1 MKKPD
6 KFLNRVR
13 GMFRRF
19 GSAFADGDP
28 RDSFFYP
35 GEEVTGLR
43 DRPSAGFRNVIE
55 RSLYVW
61 REDPLARRIV
71 SLTTQFSVGRGFRV
85 SADDP
90 QSDHLIRSFWEH
102 PLNRMDARIPEWSDE
117 LCRTGNLFILLS
129 SDASGMSY
137 VRAVPAGQIEEIIP
151 RENDIEQPLFFRF
164 REAAAPVFPARIPE
178 ERVLRAASLIEPDS
192 GERML
197 HFTVNRPVGGQWGE
211 PDLAPILPYLEY
223 YRRWVDDRM
232 RLNHYRNCFIY
243 NVRKSR
249 GSESERLMRQSQ
261 LNRLPPQPGTILV
274 TGVDE
279 EWTVLQPNLD
289 SADANE
295 DGFAVKKLIAAGAG
309 IPVSFLA
316 ETAGTSKAEN
326 GGMEDSACRN
336 FRQRQQML
344 LYLTETVLRHVLA
357 RAALVRRE
365 IDPACEIHVYA
376 DDIAMPGMTEGGI
389 IHDVREQP

>member
-1 MKKPD
+1 
-6 KFLNRVR
+6 
-13 GMFRRF
+13 
-19 GSAFADGDP
+19 
-28 RDSFFYP
+28 
-35 GEEVTGLR
+35 
-43 DRPSAGFRNVIE
+43 
-55 RSLYVW
+55 
-61 REDPLARRIV
+61 
-71 SLTTQFSVGRGFRV
+71 
-85 SADDP
+85 
-90 QSDHLIRSFWEH
+90 
-102 PLNRMDARIPEWSDE
+102 
-117 LCRTGNLFILLS
+117 
-129 SDASGMSY
+129 
-137 VRAVPAGQIEEIIP
+137 
-151 RENDIEQPLFFRF
+151 
-164 REAAAPVFPARIPE
+164 
-178 ERVLRAASLIEPDS
+178 
-192 GERML
+192 ML

>member
-1 MKKPD
+1 MKKPND
-6 KFLNRVR
+6 FLKRVR
-13 GMFRRF
+13 GVFRRLGDTF
-19 GSAFADGDP
+19 DGGDP

-35 GEEVTGLR
+35 GAEISGLR
-43 DRPSAGFRNVIE
+43 DRPYAGFCNVIE
-55 RSLYVW
+55 QSLYVW

-90 QSDHLIRSFWEH
+90 QSDHLIRSFWDH

-117 LCRTGNLFILLS
+117 LCRTGNLFILFS

-164 REAAAPVFPARIPE
+164 RERAAPVPARIPE
-178 ERVLRAASLIEPDS
+178 ERLVPAASLIEPDS

-261 LNRLPPQPGTILV
+261 LNRLPPQPGMILV

-289 SADANE
+289 SSDANE
-295 DGFAVKKLIAAGAG
+295 DGFAVKKLIAAGVG

-365 IDPACEIHVYA
+365 IDPACEIHVFA

-389 IHDVREQP
+389 IHDVRERP